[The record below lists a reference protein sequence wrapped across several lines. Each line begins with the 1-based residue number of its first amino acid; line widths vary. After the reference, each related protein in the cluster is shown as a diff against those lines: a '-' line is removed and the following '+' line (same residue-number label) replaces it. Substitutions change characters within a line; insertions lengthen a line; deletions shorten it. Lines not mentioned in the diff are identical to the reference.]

1 MADCEGV
8 WLSTPVT
15 LDGVNITG
23 ANTAALDLDID
34 IMVSKRLGVKLLLLE
49 VLPGL
54 RAIDLEAGELVGD
67 VGHRVCFAC
76 IDKACV
82 QSQSAYLAA
91 ETPLSWE

>member
-1 MADCEGV
+1 MADGEGV

-34 IMVSKRLGVKLLLLE
+34 IIVSERLGVELLLLE

-54 RAIDLEAGELVGD
+54 RAVDLEAGELLGD
-67 VGHRVCFAC
+67 VGHRVCFAYAV
-76 IDKACV
+76 KASA

-91 ETPLSWE
+91 GTPLSWE